1 VGWLFVCGRLS
12 VLAGVRASA
21 THYLRHPPTPASWGF
36 SIVLSPHVVLGGV
49 YLMLATLQFVKG
61 MRSPWW
67 LSRPGRKI
75 ARRKEY

>member
-1 VGWLFVCGRLS
+1 
-12 VLAGVRASA
+12 
-21 THYLRHPPTPASWGF
+21 
-36 SIVLSPHVVLGGV
+36 LSPHVVLGGV

-61 MRSPWW
+61 RRSPWW